1 MSFYINVILPL
12 HLPKPLTYSVD
23 QAMSADIE
31 IGKRVVVSLKSKF
44 YTGLVYEIHP
54 FAPQYVDHI
63 KPIEYIFDEQPIVL
77 PEQFRFWHWV
87 SEYYMCSLGEVMSV
101 ALPSS
106 LKLSSETIFQLNKEI
121 YETLVLESLSD
132 KERLLMTLLE
142 STKKVSI
149 KEIQNYLQQK
159 TVLPLIKKWM
169 IKNVIVIHED
179 ISDKYR
185 PKKVSFVEFFK
196 AFTEEELNDIFTKL
210 EKRSPKQQQVLLK
223 FMQCVQDPNWIKF
236 RVHKAYLLKQL
247 EHGESALKALEKK
260 NILRLVYQEESR
272 FIVPPKDEPQIVHLN
287 AGQTQALQEI
297 KTGFQD
303 KHVMLLHGVTSS
315 GKTEVYIKLLEE
327 LILNGGQALF
337 LLPEI
342 ALTSQMI
349 TRLRKYFGDII
360 GVYHSRLNDAERA
373 EIWHKQR
380 SPKPYSIIL
389 GTRSS
394 LFLPFQ
400 NLALVI
406 VDEEHETS
414 YKQASPAPRYNA
426 RDSAIVLGLQMDAK
440 LVLGSATPSID
451 SYYNAQQGKYGL
463 AHMSERYHQAALPN
477 IKLVDIRDLT
487 RQKRMK
493 SHFSDV
499 LIQHIEQTLAQDQ
512 KVILFQNRRGFALF
526 MQCES
531 CDYIETCYQC
541 DVSLT
546 YHKQE
551 HHLKCHYCGYTKVVE
566 KACRSCGS
574 FTLKVRGFGT
584 EKVEEELGILFPQK
598 RIARMDLDSTR
609 GKHAFHRLI
618 QEFEGGEIDILVGT
632 QMITKGLDFKNVG
645 LVAVLNADNLI
656 HFPDFRT
663 QERSFQLITQVAGRA
678 GRHHQ
683 QADVLVQTYSPKYPL
698 FEKIINYN
706 YTALYQ
712 EELVER
718 QNFHY
723 PPFTRLIKI
732 TCRGKQEDVLEKSAL
747 LLSQKLK
754 QHVKLVVL
762 GPEYPLIRRIKNY
775 YIQEI
780 LIKLTK
786 SESLTETKQAILQD
800 LHEFFSLPSHKYVR
814 YSIDVDPL

>member
-1 MSFYINVILPL
+1 MIYIDVILPL
-12 HLPKPLTYSVD
+12 HLPRPLTYWVD
-23 QAMSADIE
+23 QAQHAEVE

-44 YTGLVYEIHP
+44 YTGLVYAIHP
-54 FAPQYVDHI
+54 FAPERIEHI

-87 SEYYMCSLGEVMSV
+87 SEYYMCSLGDVMSV

-106 LKLSSETIFQLNKEI
+106 LKLSSETVFELNKDVYEI
-121 YETLVLESLSD
+121 LVLEGLSD

-142 STKKVSI
+142 GTKKAST
-149 KEIQNYLQQK
+149 KEIQDYLQQK
-159 TVLPLIKKWM
+159 TVLPILKKWM
-169 IKNVIVIHED
+169 AQNVILIHED
-179 ISDKYR
+179 ITDKYR
-185 PKKVSFVEFFK
+185 VKKAAFVEFFR
-196 AFTEEELNDIFTKL
+196 AFTEEEMQAIFSSL

-223 FMQCVQDPNWIKF
+223 FIHCVQDANWIQY
-236 RVHKAYLLKQL
+236 RVNKAFLLKQL
-247 EHGESALKALEKK
+247 EGGESALKALEKK
-260 NILRLVYQEESR
+260 NILRIIYQEESR
-272 FIVPPKDEPQIVHLN
+272 LIAPQHEEHQPVTLN
-287 AGQTQALQEI
+287 VGQEQALQEI
-297 KTGFQD
+297 KTGFQE

-315 GKTEVYIKLLEE
+315 GKTEVYVKLLEE
-327 LILNGGQALF
+327 LIQQGKQALF

-342 ALTSQMI
+342 ALTTQMI
-349 TRLRKYFGDII
+349 IRLRKHFGDAI
-360 GVYHSRLNDAERA
+360 GVYHSRFNDAERA
-373 EIWHKQR
+373 EIWHKQL

-414 YKQASPAPRYNA
+414 YKQASPAPRYHA

-440 LVLGSATPSID
+440 IILGSATPSID

-463 AHMSERYHQAALPN
+463 AHMSERYHQAHLPK
-477 IKLVDIRDLT
+477 ISLIDIRKLT
-487 RQKRMK
+487 REKRMK

-499 LIQHIEQTLAQDQ
+499 LLQHMNETLARKQNI
-512 KVILFQNRRGFALF
+512 ILFQNRRGFALF

-546 YHKQE
+546 YHKHE
-551 HHLKCHYCGYTKVVE
+551 NHLKCHYCGYTKAVE
-566 KACRSCGS
+566 KACRGCGS
-574 FTLKVRGFGT
+574 FTLKIRGFGT
-584 EKVEEELGILFPQK
+584 EKAEEELRVLFPDRK
-598 RIARMDLDSTR
+598 VARMDLDSTR

-645 LVAVLNADNLI
+645 LVGVLNADNLI

-678 GRHHQ
+678 GRHHEH
-683 QADVLVQTYSPKYPL
+683 AEVLVQTYSPKHPL
-698 FEKIINYN
+698 FEKIMNYD
-706 YTALYQ
+706 YTGLYQ
-712 EELVER
+712 EELR
-718 QNFHY
+718 DRHAFQY

-732 TCRGKQEDVLEKSAL
+732 TCRAKQEEILEKSAL
-747 LLSQKLK
+747 MLSQKLK
-754 QHVKLVVL
+754 QHAKLVVL
-762 GPEYPLIRRIKNY
+762 GPEYPLIKRIKNY
-775 YIQEI
+775 YLQEI

-786 SESLTETKQAILQD
+786 SESLTETKHALLQD
-800 LHEFFSLPSHKYVR
+800 LYEFFSLPSHKAVR